1 MGKILV
7 LHYSATGNTAKMAD
21 LVGEG
26 AKRIPGMD
34 IRVKAIDA
42 ASREDILWCDG
53 LALGAPT
60 HMGSIPWE
68 MKKFWDE
75 EVRPVWADVDGKI
88 GCAFSSQG
96 GWGGGAELTC
106 QVLMTVMMNF
116 GFLVF
121 GVTDYAGHQFTLHY
135 GAIQAGE
142 PREEKERES
151 CLRLGQRLAEWVAVY
166 VDGRAE
172 EHPCGAKRKRFPW
185 KE

>member
-7 LHYSATGNTAKMAD
+7 LHFSATGNTAKMAD

-42 ASREDILWCDG
+42 ASRDDILWCDG

-172 EHPCGAKRKRFPW
+172 EHPCVAKRKRFPW